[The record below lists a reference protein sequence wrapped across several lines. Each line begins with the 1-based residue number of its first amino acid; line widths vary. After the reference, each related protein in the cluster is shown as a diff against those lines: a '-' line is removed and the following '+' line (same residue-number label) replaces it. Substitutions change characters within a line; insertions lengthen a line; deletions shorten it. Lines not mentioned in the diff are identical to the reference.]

1 MKSKKSIRMV
11 ETHLL
16 NGKWEKNPNE
26 DVKRMLVSCIT
37 RAARKE
43 RVPFYPTELAFKRC
57 KTGVFFYRNIE
68 RFLQEKYEE
77 GWKQDRIPRQ
87 ETGKRRSYQRI

>member
-1 MKSKKSIRMV
+1 MG
-11 ETHLL
+11 
-16 NGKWEKNPNE
+16 NQ
-26 DVKRMLVSCIT
+26 
-37 RAARKE
+37 AARKE

-57 KTGVFFYRNIE
+57 KTGVFFYRNVE

-87 ETGKRRSYQRI
+87 ETGKRQRYQRI